1 MCLRCAFSLLRAWVV
16 HIYEHSDES
25 DDDDGSSSVAVDFD
39 SASDN
44 DKGKDLVENRK
55 NA

>member
-1 MCLRCAFSLLRAWVV
+1 M

-25 DDDDGSSSVAVDFD
+25 DHDVGSSSAAVDYD
-39 SASDN
+39 SSDESDN

>member
-25 DDDDGSSSVAVDFD
+25 DHDDVSASVADHFD
-39 SASDN
+39 SADESDN
-44 DKGKDLVENRK
+44 DKGLDLVEK
-55 NA
+55 P